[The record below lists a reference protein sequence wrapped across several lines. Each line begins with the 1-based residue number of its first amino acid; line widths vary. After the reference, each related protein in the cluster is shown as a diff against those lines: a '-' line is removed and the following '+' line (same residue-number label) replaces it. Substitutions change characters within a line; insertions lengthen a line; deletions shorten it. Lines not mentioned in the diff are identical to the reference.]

1 MAGRYATV
9 GLGMLEIKG
18 IDVFYGDA
26 QALWEISLQVKEK
39 EIVTLLGGNGAGKS
53 TTLRA
58 VSGLLKPKKGSISL
72 AGVRLDRI
80 KPHQIILQG
89 LSHVPEGRR
98 LFANMT
104 VRENLMAGAYS
115 PAAWKKRETAIQG
128 MVEIFPI
135 LKERRNQLAGTLSGG
150 EQQMC
155 AIARAMVSQ
164 PRVLLLDEPSL
175 GLAPVI
181 VEKIFEVVQKINEN
195 GVTDLLV
202 EQNAHIALQ
211 IAHRGYV
218 METGRMVLEGIASEL
233 LQNDYVKKAY
243 LGI

>member
-1 MAGRYATV
+1 
-9 GLGMLEIKG
+9 MLEIKG

-26 QALWEISLQVKEK
+26 QALWEVSLQVKEK

-58 VSGLLKPKKGSISL
+58 VSGLLKPRRGSISL

-80 KPHQIILQG
+80 NPHQIILQG

-104 VRENLMAGAYS
+104 VMDNLLAGAYT
-115 PAAWKKRETAIQG
+115 PAAWKNREAAVQG

-181 VEKIFEVVQKINEN
+181 VERIFEVVQKINGN
-195 GVTDLLV
+195 GVTVLLV

-218 METGRMVLEGIASEL
+218 IETGRMVLEGVSSEL

>member
-1 MAGRYATV
+1 
-9 GLGMLEIKG
+9 MLEIHG

-26 QALWEISLQVKEK
+26 QALWEVSLRVKEK

-58 VSGLLKPKKGSISL
+58 VSGLLKPRRGSISL

-80 KPHQIILQG
+80 NPHQIILQG

-104 VRENLMAGAYS
+104 VMDNLLAGAYT
-115 PAAWKKRETAIQG
+115 PAAWKNREAAVQG

-181 VEKIFEVVQKINEN
+181 VERIFEVVQKINGN
-195 GVTDLLV
+195 GVTVLLV

-218 METGRMVLEGIASEL
+218 IETGRMVLEGVSSEL

>member
-1 MAGRYATV
+1 
-9 GLGMLEIKG
+9 
-18 IDVFYGDA
+18 
-26 QALWEISLQVKEK
+26 
-39 EIVTLLGGNGAGKS
+39 
-53 TTLRA
+53 
-58 VSGLLKPKKGSISL
+58 
-72 AGVRLDRI
+72 
-80 KPHQIILQG
+80 
-89 LSHVPEGRR
+89 
-98 LFANMT
+98 MT
-104 VRENLMAGAYS
+104 VMDNLLAGAYT
-115 PAAWKKRETAIQG
+115 PAAWKNREAAVQG

-181 VEKIFEVVQKINEN
+181 VERIFEVVQKINGN
-195 GVTDLLV
+195 GVTVLLV

-218 METGRMVLEGIASEL
+218 IETGRMVLEGVSSEL